1 MLSVSTLAYL
11 TYFGRRLREATTRN
25 TSAYAHLRSGG
36 SSSLFLRDRGNGE
49 IKEQRLFPFARPS
62 SPKQK
67 KYAWPQVKVC
77 RLSQLQLSTDSPLF
91 QSTFFVV
98 VVCCAFPSLYSRISK
113 YLKIPIVPRRW
124 ANSVIIYLLL
134 TRILNTGLSWERN
147 NSFPFKEVF
156 ERETF

>member
-67 KYAWPQVKVC
+67 KI
-77 RLSQLQLSTDSPLF
+77 RLTAGQGLQAISTP
-91 QSTFFVV
+91 VV
-98 VVCCAFPSLYSRISK
+98 H
-113 YLKIPIVPRRW
+113 
-124 ANSVIIYLLL
+124 
-134 TRILNTGLSWERN
+134 
-147 NSFPFKEVF
+147 
-156 ERETF
+156 

>member
-49 IKEQRLFPFARPS
+49 IKEQRLFRFARSS

-67 KYAWPQVKVC
+67 KTPNRRSRFAGYLNSSCSVI
-77 RLSQLQLSTDSPLF
+77 SPLF
-91 QSTFFVV
+91 QFTFFVV
-98 VVCCAFPSLYSRISK
+98 VVYCVFPSLYSRISK
-113 YLKIPIVPRRW
+113 YMKIPTVPRRW
-124 ANSVIIYLLL
+124 AN
-134 TRILNTGLSWERN
+134 
-147 NSFPFKEVF
+147 
-156 ERETF
+156 